1 MACCDSLYGCV
12 SPCTCPFDAIGCEP
26 ISARDDSENQSEYL
40 YPIAGPPQVECPSPS
55 TTGTLYRILRNDES
69 CDEGLIAKDPSKQKT
84 VLSHVNCGGRPKYTS
99 QFISFTSS
107 IEVANYYRN
116 KFGSTLRIATVD
128 IQKIPQQCTL
138 IDLTT
143 ATNRDKYLGN
153 AVCKNFAKASC
164 EVLLSCREARVP
176 CTIDSN
182 VYEPPIARDVS
193 EL

>member
-1 MACCDSLYGCV
+1 MWNVITADKYTFFSLRGILLSV
-12 SPCTCPFDAIGCEP
+12 FFEVCTG
-26 ISARDDSENQSEYL
+26 
-40 YPIAGPPQVECPSPS
+40 AGPVDALEVQSSNSNTKVS
-55 TTGTLYRILRNDES
+55 R
-69 CDEGLIAKDPSKQKT
+69 
-84 VLSHVNCGGRPKYTS
+84 VS